1 MQNHTTPRVKMSLV
15 LDEIQSVDH
24 NCLAEKYSQLNDH
37 QIKIGKDFISSLS
50 LTHGDMLRVLD
61 MGCGTGELTALI
73 AETLGDGSEIIGVDP
88 ILERISIARN
98 KHSRENLS
106 FIHGDSSSEF
116 PGYNEACYDLHFS
129 NFVVQWLDPREKE
142 IFLNTAFR
150 ILKPGGRLAILS
162 VEGSEI
168 VAAALELLRNDD
180 AAINSKQP
188 VPQYRLNKT
197 QLEDLSRQAG
207 FAIISNVY
215 KPAHYRFVDLY
226 HFLNWMRATFYISHS
241 ELCQRKVEKF
251 EQRFVNQDGTVTFT
265 VSTIYQLIARKH
277 E

>member
-1 MQNHTTPRVKMSLV
+1 MSSV
-15 LDEIQSVDH
+15 FDEMQSVDH
-24 NCLAEKYSQLNDH
+24 NCFANRYSQFNDH
-37 QIKIGKDFISSLS
+37 QIKVGKDFITSLG
-50 LTHGDMLRVLD
+50 LKHGDRLRVLD
-61 MGCGTGELTALI
+61 MGCGTGELTAFI
-73 AETLGDGSEIIGVDP
+73 AETLGDNSEIIGVDP

-98 KHSRENLS
+98 KHSRENLT

-129 NFVVQWLDPREKE
+129 NFVVHWLDPREKE

-150 ILKPGGRLAILS
+150 ILKPGGTLAILS

-168 VAAALELLRNDD
+168 VGAALKLLRNDVG
-180 AAINSKQP
+180 INSKQP
-188 VPQYRLNKT
+188 VPEYRVNKS

-207 FAIISNVY
+207 FAVISNVY
-215 KPAHYRFVDLY
+215 KPANYRFVDLD

-241 ELCQRKVEKF
+241 ELCPRKVEKF
-251 EQRFVNQDGTVTFT
+251 VQRYVNQDGTVTFT
-265 VSTIYQLIARKH
+265 VSTIYQLIARKP

>member
-1 MQNHTTPRVKMSLV
+1 M
-15 LDEIQSVDH
+15 QSVDH
-24 NCLAEKYSQLNDH
+24 DCLAKKYSQFNDH
-37 QIKIGKDFISSLS
+37 QIKVGKDFISNLS
-50 LTHGDMLRVLD
+50 LNNSDRLRVLD
-61 MGCGTGELTALI
+61 MGCGTGELTASI
-73 AETLGDGSEIIGVDP
+73 AETLGDNSEIIGVDP

-129 NFVVQWLDPREKE
+129 NFVVHWLAPKEKE

-150 ILKPGGRLAILS
+150 ILKPGGTLAILS
-162 VEGSEI
+162 YEGNEI
-168 VAAALELLRNDD
+168 IDAALELLRND
-180 AAINSKQP
+180 AGINSKQR
-188 VPQYRLNKT
+188 VPEYRVNKSH
-197 QLEDLSRQAG
+197 LEDLSRQAG
-207 FAIISNVY
+207 FAVISNVY
-215 KPAHYRFVDLY
+215 KPTNYRFVDLD

-251 EQRFVNQDGTVTFT
+251 VQRYVDQDGAVTFT
-265 VSTIYQLIARKH
+265 VSTVYQLIARKP